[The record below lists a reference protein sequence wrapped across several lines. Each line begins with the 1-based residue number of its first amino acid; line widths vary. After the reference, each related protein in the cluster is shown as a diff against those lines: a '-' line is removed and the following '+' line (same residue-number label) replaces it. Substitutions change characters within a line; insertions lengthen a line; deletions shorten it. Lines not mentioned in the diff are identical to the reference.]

1 MEDAAD
7 LTVLSR
13 KIFRDGETAAK
24 ILKIINAYWKDLNS
38 QGVDHVKIMNFCGT
52 HEWTTAHYGIR
63 SVLPEGVELI
73 AGPGCPVCV
82 TPSFYVEAAVKL
94 ALEGLTVYTFGDAY
108 KLPAVRKVDGCGSLS
123 DAKMMGCDVKVV
135 YSFLDAVKSAAE
147 EGRPSIFLGVGFE
160 TTFPGYAAA
169 VQRDDFP
176 KNLTVISAGRLTPPA
191 AKFAV
196 EKVGTVSG
204 VIAPGHVS
212 TVVGAGA
219 WSFLPRDFG
228 IPAVVAGFEPLDVLM
243 AIAVI
248 LNMILNSQPDVVV
261 EYSRAVSWNG
271 NSRALKTIAEVFEV
285 GKASWRGIG
294 FIDDSGLFF
303 REKYAWAD
311 ALASHG
317 LKEPSEAEWRYDLLP
332 GCRCGHVILGMA
344 KPSDCKFFMKECTP
358 LNPYGP
364 CMVSGEGACAIWA
377 RTGGERED
385 FREWR

>member
-1 MEDAAD
+1 MEKTEDLAA
-7 LTVLSR
+7 LSK
-13 KIFRDGETAAK
+13 KIFRDRETAQKIAK
-24 ILKIINAYWKDLNS
+24 LIQHYWNRLKADGFEN
-38 QGVDHVKIMNFCGT
+38 VKIMNFCGT

-63 SVLPEGVELI
+63 SVLPKGVELI

-94 ALEGLTVYTFGDAY
+94 ALEGYTVYTFGDAY
-108 KLPAVRKVDGCGSLS
+108 KLPAVRKIDGCTSLS
-123 DAKMMGCDVKVV
+123 DARMNGCDVKVV
-135 YSFLDAVKSAAE
+135 YSFLDAVADAAGN
-147 EGRPSIFLGVGFE
+147 GRSSVFLGVGFE
-160 TTFPGYAAA
+160 TTFPGYATS
-169 VQRDDFP
+169 VQRMGYP

-191 AKFAV
+191 ARFAV
-196 EKVGTVSG
+196 EKVGSVSG
-204 VIAPGHVS
+204 VVAPGHVS

-243 AIAVI
+243 AVALI
-248 LNMILNSQPDVVV
+248 LHMLALDRPDVVV
-261 EYSRAVSWNG
+261 EYSRAVTWEG
-271 NSRALKTIAEVFEV
+271 NRRAQKAIAEVFEV

-294 FIDDSGLFF
+294 FIEDSGLFF
-303 REKYAWAD
+303 RETYEWAD
-311 ALASHG
+311 ALASYG
-317 LKEPSEAEWRYDLLP
+317 MKEPDESNWRYDLLP

-344 KPSDCKFFMKECTP
+344 KPTDCRFFMKECTP

-385 FREWR
+385 LRDWR